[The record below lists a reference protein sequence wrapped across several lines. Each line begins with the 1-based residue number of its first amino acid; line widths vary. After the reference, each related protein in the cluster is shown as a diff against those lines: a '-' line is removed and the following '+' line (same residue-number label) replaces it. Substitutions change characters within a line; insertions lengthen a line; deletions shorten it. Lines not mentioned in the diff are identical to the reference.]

1 MGGRYLVPGRTPG
14 PIIVVF
20 DPEDFRRRYPNFGKP
35 KPKRFPNRWRP
46 PVPSFGKR
54 FPQIIPNPLDQFKPG
69 RFPWGWAAAAA
80 LPILFGRGG
89 SPQWDAAG
97 WRLCFNSG
105 GGEMFSLGGATCDP
119 PFWDG
124 LNFQVPA
131 GGPGDPM
138 VIEPYHTSLWFGPPE
153 FDGMRMVYREM
164 WVRDSVDENGDPWPE
179 VEYPPGDRPG
189 VGIPAVPNVG
199 APANPFE
206 WPVFM
211 PEAPPIPTPKPVQI
225 ADPNPIPY
233 IRPNYPP
240 RPWIEEGPVPTP
252 RPLTTVGTP
261 PVTTPPAVYQPP
273 RGPTKEGKYQ
283 PNRVGWGRIAV
294 RLLGIGGKVYGA
306 QTEIVDLVKAVYA
319 ALPAELIARQPDLMP
334 SEVLPHMLGLIAR
347 HYRQV
352 DLQEAAY
359 NIATNQ
365 LEDAAWGRYFG
376 MLDKIQR
383 STNTSWA
390 NSFDREIGFVR
401 EALED
406 ALKEARET

>member
-1 MGGRYLVPGRTPG
+1 MGGRYPTPGKTPG
-14 PIIVVF
+14 PIIIVF
-20 DPEDFRRRYPNFGKP
+20 DPEDFRRRFPHFGP
-35 KPKRFPNRWRP
+35 KPRKRFPNRWRP

-54 FPQIIPNPLDQFKPG
+54 FPAIIPSPLDKYAKP
-69 RFPWGWAAAAA
+69 RFGPWGWIGAAA
-80 LPILFGRGG
+80 LPILFGRGA
-89 SPQWDAAG
+89 SPQWDNAG

-131 GGPGDPM
+131 GSRTDPM
-138 VIEPYHTSLWFGPPE
+138 VVEPYHTSLWFGPPE

-164 WVRDSVDENGDPWPE
+164 WVREGTDENGDPWPE

-189 VGIPAVPNVG
+189 PGVAVEPNVN
-199 APANPFE
+199 APANPNQ
-206 WPVFM
+206 WPPFM
-211 PEAPPIPTPKPVQI
+211 PEPA
-225 ADPNPIPY
+225 
-233 IRPNYPP
+233 YPFP
-240 RPWIEEGPVPTP
+240 QLPVPVP
-252 RPLTTVGTP
+252 DFP
-261 PVTTPPAVYQPP
+261 PVTQAGPKPDEKPLLWPRDVPETGAPSLPVRVVPAVFQPP

-294 RLLGIGGKVYGA
+294 RLLGVAGKVYGA
-306 QTEIVDLVKAVYA
+306 NTEIVDLVKAVYA
-319 ALPAELIARQPDLMP
+319 ALPAQLIAQQPDLPP
-334 SEVLPHMLGLIAR
+334 SQVLGHMLGLIAR
-347 HYRQV
+347 HYREV

-365 LEDAAWGRYFG
+365 IEDKAWGRYFG

-383 STNTSWA
+383 QTNTSWA